1 MSWKIKAKFPIFV
14 RFSIFLNFATL
25 RGVPLVISFKLSPT
39 LGNFLERFTLWPCPP
54 NSSISLLLSK
64 ALANFSHFRQI
75 CHLLQNRRCDFSPSS
90 PLFWGGTLCLLIGL
104 AGKALE
110 IFRYFGQHHHFRQN
124 HHFQR
129 ASFAF
134 SLKILL
140 RLANVR
146 HTRCQ
151 LQIRHF
157 RQICHFHQNRN
168 S

>member
-14 RFSIFLNFATL
+14 RFSIFVNFATL

-90 PLFWGGTLCLLIGL
+90 PLFWGGLFASPLDLQVRLWRFFAILVNIIIFVKITIFKGPLLPS
-104 AGKALE
+104 
-110 IFRYFGQHHHFRQN
+110 H
-124 HHFQR
+124 
-129 ASFAF
+129 
-134 SLKILL
+134 
-140 RLANVR
+140 
-146 HTRCQ
+146 
-151 LQIRHF
+151 
-157 RQICHFHQNRN
+157 
-168 S
+168 

>member
-14 RFSIFLNFATL
+14 RFSIFVNFATL

-90 PLFWGGTLCLLIGL
+90 PLFWGGGLFASSLDLQVRLWRFFAILVNIIIFVKITIFKGPLLPS
-104 AGKALE
+104 
-110 IFRYFGQHHHFRQN
+110 H
-124 HHFQR
+124 
-129 ASFAF
+129 
-134 SLKILL
+134 
-140 RLANVR
+140 
-146 HTRCQ
+146 
-151 LQIRHF
+151 
-157 RQICHFHQNRN
+157 
-168 S
+168 

>member
-14 RFSIFLNFATL
+14 RFSIFVNFATL

-90 PLFWGGTLCLLIGL
+90 PLFWGGLFASPLDLQVRLWRFFAILVNIIIFVKITIFKGRLLPS
-104 AGKALE
+104 
-110 IFRYFGQHHHFRQN
+110 H
-124 HHFQR
+124 
-129 ASFAF
+129 
-134 SLKILL
+134 
-140 RLANVR
+140 
-146 HTRCQ
+146 
-151 LQIRHF
+151 
-157 RQICHFHQNRN
+157 
-168 S
+168 

>member
-14 RFSIFLNFATL
+14 RFSIFVNFATL

-75 CHLLQNRRCDFSPSS
+75 CHLQNRLCDFSPFLLL
-90 PLFWGGTLCLLIGL
+90 LFFLGGGGGTLCLLTGL

-110 IFRYFGQHHHFRQN
+110 IFRYFGQRHHFRQN

-129 ASFAF
+129 ASLP
-134 SLKILL
+134 S
-140 RLANVR
+140 
-146 HTRCQ
+146 H
-151 LQIRHF
+151 
-157 RQICHFHQNRN
+157 
-168 S
+168 

>member
-14 RFSIFLNFATL
+14 RFSIFVNFATL

-90 PLFWGGTLCLLIGL
+90 PLFWGGLFASSLDLQVRLWRFFAILVNIIIFVKITIFKGRLLPS
-104 AGKALE
+104 
-110 IFRYFGQHHHFRQN
+110 H
-124 HHFQR
+124 
-129 ASFAF
+129 
-134 SLKILL
+134 
-140 RLANVR
+140 
-146 HTRCQ
+146 
-151 LQIRHF
+151 
-157 RQICHFHQNRN
+157 
-168 S
+168 